1 MKVINTDIEGVF
13 VIYPQVYED
22 ERGYFME
29 SFNEK
34 EFNNRT
40 GADFHPV
47 QDNESFSTE
56 GVLRGLHFQKKP
68 HEQAKLVRV
77 VKGKVLDVA
86 VDLRPGS
93 KTYGKYVSVVLD
105 EWEHNQFFIPKGCAH
120 GFYVISDEAKFQYK
134 CDDYYHPECEDGIAW
149 DDKDI
154 DIKWTNTSFH
164 KPPMSKV
171 ILSKKDTNRKTLKEY
186 TEELNNN

>member
-13 VIYPQVYED
+13 VIYPQIYED

-34 EFNNRT
+34 EFNKRT

-164 KPPMSKV
+164 KPPKSKV
-171 ILSKKDTNRKTLKEY
+171 VLSKKDTNRKTLKEY